1 MKKTYKI
8 NNIQVGDLVLLSDR
22 QVRDFDVEID
32 IVKNKR
38 LGLVTQIFD
47 RIRDENTPGS
57 CHLWYLVQWFS
68 PGHFKFKQIHAY
80 DEIINIDEYEI

>member
-1 MKKTYKI
+1 MKKVYKI

-22 QVRDFDVEID
+22 QIRNFDIEID

-47 RIRDENTPGS
+47 RIRNESTSGS
-57 CHLWYLVQWFS
+57 YHPWYLVQWFS
-68 PGHFKFKQIHAY
+68 PGHFRFKQIHAY
-80 DEIINIDEYEI
+80 DELINIDGYEI

>member
-1 MKKTYKI
+1 MKKVYKT

-22 QVRDFDVEID
+22 QVRDFNIEID
-32 IVKNKR
+32 IAKNKR

-47 RIRDENTPGS
+47 RIRDDNTPDS
-57 CHLWYLVQWFS
+57 YHLWYLVQWFS
-68 PGHFKFKQIHAY
+68 PGRFKFKQIHAY